1 MTIKYLEL
9 NPREEYV
16 YANSAYFTAWSK
28 HQKFQFD
35 TTAELEN
42 FISKSALT
50 IKFVVYAVYD
60 GADAC
65 IGTIN

>member
-16 YANSAYFTAWSK
+16 YANADYFTAWSK

-35 TTAELEN
+35 NTAELEN
-42 FISKSALT
+42 FISKFSLT
-50 IKFVVYAVYD
+50 VKFVVYAVYD
-60 GADAC
+60 GVDAC